1 MEQLGIIAGG
11 GQFPL
16 LVAQNAAKAGLCPIV
31 VGFFGHTDE
40 NLPAELKKLGGTSLF
55 LHLGQLTKMLA
66 YFKQHKVHAACLAGT
81 INKPRALDFRP
92 DLRAA
97 RVIFSL
103 KKKGDDSLLR
113 AIVGELEKEGIQ
125 VVSPAQYAPVLH
137 ITPGLLTPKCPPS
150 PAVQEDITYG
160 WPIAREIGAMDIGQC
175 LVVREGMVMAVE
187 ALEGTDETLSRG
199 ARLGGKGCVA
209 IKLLKPGQEERVD
222 LPSIGLKTV
231 QNLVEGQYA
240 ALAVEAGA
248 LFFDREQAIAL
259 AEKHRIS
266 IVAKAREE

>member
-1 MEQLGIIAGG
+1 MEQLGILAGG

-16 LVAQNAAKAGLCPIV
+16 IVAQNAAKAGLCPV
-31 VGFFGHTDE
+31 AVGFYGHTDE
-40 NLPAELKKLGGTSLF
+40 NLPKELEKLGGSCLL

-66 YFKQHKVHAACLAGT
+66 FFKKHHVQAACMAGT

-97 RVIFSL
+97 RVVFSL

-125 VVSPAQYAPVLH
+125 VVSAAKYAPVLH
-137 ITPGLLTPKCPPS
+137 ILPGLLTPKCPPNQK
-150 PAVQEDITYG
+150 VQEDIAYA
-160 WPIAREIGAMDIGQC
+160 WPVARQIGAMDIGQC

-187 ALEGTDETLSRG
+187 ALEGTDETLARG

-209 IKLLKPGQEERVD
+209 IKMLKPGQEERVD

-248 LFFDREQAIAL
+248 LFFDKEQAIAL
-259 AEKHRIS
+259 AEKHGIS